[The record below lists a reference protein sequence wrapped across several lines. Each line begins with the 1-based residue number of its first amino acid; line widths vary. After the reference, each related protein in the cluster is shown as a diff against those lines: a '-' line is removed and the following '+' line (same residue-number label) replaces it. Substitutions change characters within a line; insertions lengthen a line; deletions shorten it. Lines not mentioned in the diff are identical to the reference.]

1 MTARLLETIKIQDG
15 VLQNIIYHNQRFNRS
30 RREFWPNTTP
40 IDLYEHITIPINYK
54 LGTVKC
60 RVLYR
65 ENIEEIQ
72 FVHYHKKAINRI
84 KIANTDIDYSF
95 KWEDRSAINELLAAN
110 PHYDDVLMVKNGF
123 ITDTSYANIIL
134 KKDNEFYT
142 PKIPLLKGT
151 KRQHLID
158 EDILIEKNIKPSD
171 LKKYSAFALINSL
184 NDLDLT
190 KFIPI
195 KNIILK

>member
-1 MTARLLETIKIQDG
+1 M
-15 VLQNIIYHNQRFNRS
+15 
-30 RREFWPNTTP
+30 
-40 IDLYEHITIPINYK
+40 
-54 LGTVKC
+54 
-60 RVLYR
+60 
-65 ENIEEIQ
+65 
-72 FVHYHKKAINRI
+72 
-84 KIANTDIDYSF
+84 
-95 KWEDRSAINELLAAN
+95 
-110 PHYDDVLMVKNGF
+110 KNGF

-134 KKDNEFYT
+134 KKDNEFFT
-142 PKIPLLKGT
+142 PKIPMLKGT

-171 LKKYSAFALINSL
+171 LKKYSSFALINSL